1 MILNKFLMR
10 RIGFD
15 TVTAFRIQLD
25 VKLNEIMP
33 IYNKMFDALENWEI
47 FNDGETTT
55 RTGTND
61 KTTVTENNSRNT
73 IKNNISVSSENS
85 NTNISDRRSSNTP
98 QSNLDNVK
106 AGKYV
111 TNYNYDTNTDNGESE
126 STTEGET
133 RGETTASQNGTDNTE
148 YEEIIRKTPND
159 KISILKSMQTEIN
172 SIFSMIFDELEIL
185 FYGIE

>member
-33 IYNKMFDALENWEI
+33 IYNKMFDSLKNWDI

-61 KTTVTENNSRNT
+61 KTTASQNSSSNSITNNMTVNT
-73 IKNNISVSSENS
+73 ENS

-98 QSNLDNVK
+98 QSNLDNVRD
-106 AGKYV
+106 GKYV
-111 TNYNYDTNTDNGESE
+111 TNYDYDTNTDTGESE
-126 STTEGET
+126 STTTG
-133 RGETTASQNGTDNTE
+133 TTNGTMTGSQNGTDNTE
-148 YEEIIRKTPND
+148 YQEIVTKTPGD
-159 KISILKSMQTEIN
+159 KISILRSMQTEIN
-172 SIFSMIFDELEIL
+172 SIYTMIFDELEIL
-185 FYGIE
+185 FYGLE